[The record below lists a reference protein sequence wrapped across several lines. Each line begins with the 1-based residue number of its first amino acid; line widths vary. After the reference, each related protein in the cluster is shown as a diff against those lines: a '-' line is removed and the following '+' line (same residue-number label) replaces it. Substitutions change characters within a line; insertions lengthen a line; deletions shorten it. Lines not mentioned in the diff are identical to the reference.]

1 MTEQNTQTRT
11 EDMIQHIRLLDNA
24 LSLLDNA
31 LSMNFYH
38 AAKTWLNHVLD
49 DMEILEAE
57 IEDMKV
63 LEAKDMYMYILDR

>member
-11 EDMIQHIRLLDNA
+11 EDMIQHIR
-24 LSLLDNA
+24 LLDNA

-63 LEAKDMYMYILDR
+63 LDMYMYILDR

>member
-24 LSLLDNA
+24 LS
-31 LSMNFYH
+31 MNLYSV
-38 AAKTWLNHVLD
+38 AKIWLNHVLD

-57 IEDMKV
+57 AI
-63 LEAKDMYMYILDR
+63 MYVFDRR